1 MQELAAERE
10 VIEAA
15 LAEMEIDAF
24 VFEHDAGAQSQS
36 IQQTFLQSVET
47 SDLYVG
53 LFWKGYGG
61 YTIEEFEHARMLGM
75 DCLIY
80 EKREDEGAGRDAE
93 LQQFLD
99 KIGTVETG
107 LTAKWFHTIDELRKS
122 VKKDVARRLTD
133 SYRNQRGTIKPILY
147 LGVPRMPKHFVGRD
161 AQVEARDGLPYL

>member
-1 MQELAAERE
+1 MSSQRLQVFVSSKMQELAAERE

-53 LFWKGYGG
+53 LFWKGYGA
-61 YTIEEFEHARMLGM
+61 YTIEEFEHAQMLGM

-80 EKREDEGAGRDAE
+80 LGDENVPASSRAAG
-93 LQQFLD
+93 
-99 KIGTVETG
+99 
-107 LTAKWFHTIDELRKS
+107 
-122 VKKDVARRLTD
+122 
-133 SYRNQRGTIKPILY
+133 
-147 LGVPRMPKHFVGRD
+147 GR
-161 AQVEARDGLPYL
+161 VSLV